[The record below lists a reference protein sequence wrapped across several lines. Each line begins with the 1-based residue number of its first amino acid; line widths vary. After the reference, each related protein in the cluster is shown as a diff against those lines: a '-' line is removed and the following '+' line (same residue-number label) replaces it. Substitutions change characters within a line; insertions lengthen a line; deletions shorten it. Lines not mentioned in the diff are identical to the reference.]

1 MWSPGA
7 RKILFLTIPYVTL
20 LHDLMPGFREYG
32 DYELWVMSLDGG
44 HRTRLASA
52 AYAVWSPDGTRI
64 AYEQGKD
71 IYVMN
76 TDGTNKQ
83 QLTSD
88 LAHDGQPI
96 WSPDGTKIA
105 FVSDRDGNE
114 EIYVMNADGTNKINV
129 SNNPGRDFSPVWA
142 VTPAPYWCYE
152 WWN

>member
-7 RKILFLTIPYVTL
+7 GKVLFLTLPYATL
-20 LHDLMPGFREYG
+20 VRDLLPGFREYG
-32 DYELWVMSLDGG
+32 DYQLSVMNWDGSDQ
-44 HRTRLASA
+44 RMLASA
-52 AYAVWSPDGTRI
+52 AYAVWSPDGSRI

-76 TDGTNKQ
+76 SDGTNKQ

-88 LAHDGQPI
+88 LAYDGQPT

-142 VTPAPYWCYE
+142 ATAVPYWCYSR
-152 WWN
+152 